1 MPPQRKYTWD
11 AENRLTTVE
20 PTVPVE
26 DDVQLKFT
34 YDYLGRRVQKQVF
47 RWDTGTSNWN
57 TTAETDLRFVY
68 DGWNVILVLDG
79 LNSNAVTRQYTWGL
93 DLSALQGAAGFSP

>member
-11 AENRLTTVE
+11 AENRLAAVE

-34 YDYLGRRVQKQVF
+34 YDYLGRRVQKRVF
-47 RWDTGTSNWN
+47 RWDTGTSDWN

-79 LNSNAVTRQYTWGL
+79 LNRGWLETGGECWS
-93 DLSALQGAAGFSP
+93 